1 MNKEKSFIELKQVSK
16 SFNGNGKNFLA
27 LKDVSVKIEK
37 GDFVI
42 INGKSGGG
50 KSTLLNMIS
59 GIDNP
64 SSGEIWVGGIPIH
77 NLNSNELARWRGVN
91 LGIVFQFFQLM
102 PTLNVLENVVL
113 PMEFA
118 GVIPI
123 AKQKKRGEE
132 LLEKVEIGHLAGK
145 LPNTLS
151 GGEKQRVAIA
161 RALANNP
168 SIIAADEP
176 TGNLDSFNSQIIHRL
191 FNNLAAEGKTIL
203 YVTHE
208 KEIKVMNNKLYRML
222 DGQIVE
228 KIAYGVPEGKNEKN

>member
-1 MNKEKSFIELKQVSK
+1 MTQEKSFIELKQVSK
-16 SFNGNGKNFLA
+16 SFNGNASSFLA
-27 LKDVSVKIEK
+27 LKNINAKIEK
-37 GDFVI
+37 GDFI
-42 INGKSGGG
+42 LISGKSGCG

-64 SSGEIWVGGIPIH
+64 SSGEIWVGGFPIH

-91 LGIVFQFFQLM
+91 VGVVFQFFQLM
-102 PTLNVLENVVL
+102 PTLNVLENIVL

-118 GVIPI
+118 GVIPY

-132 LLEKVEIGHLAGK
+132 LMEKVGISFLSDK

-168 SIIAADEP
+168 SIMVADEP
-176 TGNLDSFNSQIIHRL
+176 TGNLDSSNSRIIQQL

-203 YVTHE
+203 YVSHE
-208 KEIKVMNNKLYRML
+208 KDIKILNNKLYHMS
-222 DGQIVE
+222 DGEIVE
-228 KIAYGVPEGKNEKN
+228 RMSTPILEGKNEKN